1 MTTNWVEEG
10 TLADMKHR
18 LEKLRIDQSRQRPK
32 EEPGKKDTLKILQS
46 KFGSPVYDPTS
57 PLQKAYDRRYA
68 RSGRRK
74 SIEFEDLYLRKG
86 SGLLQL
92 PSSPGSPKAPQA
104 SRCGDPHASKWGSAG
119 PRKHPLGRSSSGA
132 DYSGQ
137 LATLQRV
144 PQGRVFATRSRKS
157 SDPTS
162 QVRRGAGG
170 GDHNLHSKTRSGTS
184 VTSEHTAGGQKV
196 GQGESEGQKGRGQR
210 GILHV
215 TLSEEERR
223 AIDRKLAGMEGV
235 EEEGGGSHHV
245 MPRKKKVS
253 KSGPRP

>member
-1 MTTNWVEEG
+1 MTTRHFINVHYYHPGQRWVEEPTKALSEIG
-10 TLADMKHR
+10 AY
-18 LEKLRIDQSRQRPK
+18 LRH
-32 EEPGKKDTLKILQS
+32 PGS
-46 KFGSPVYDPTS
+46 VYTAQG
-57 PLQKAYDRRYA
+57 LGYV

-86 SGLLQL
+86 SSLLRL
-92 PSSPGSPKAPQA
+92 PSSPGSPKVPHA
-104 SRCGDPHASKWGSAG
+104 SRCGSAG
-119 PRKHPLGRSSSGA
+119 PRQHPLGRSSSGA

-144 PQGRVFATRSRKS
+144 PQGIVSATRSRKS

-170 GDHNLHSKTRSGTS
+170 GNHNLHSKTRSGTS
-184 VTSEHTAGGQKV
+184 VTSEHAAGGQKV

-223 AIDRKLAGMEGV
+223 AIDRKLAGMESVELGGGWGV
-235 EEEGGGSHHV
+235 ASRDVPEEGQ
-245 MPRKKKVS
+245 
-253 KSGPRP
+253 